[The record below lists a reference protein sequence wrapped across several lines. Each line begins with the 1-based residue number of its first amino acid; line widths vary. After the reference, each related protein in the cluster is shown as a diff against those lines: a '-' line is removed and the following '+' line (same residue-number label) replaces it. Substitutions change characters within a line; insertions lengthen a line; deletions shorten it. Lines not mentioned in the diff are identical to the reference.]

1 MFLDKI
7 SSTNPR
13 VIDDARARQLCSDV
27 RRCTYYETC
36 ATYGLNVNRV
46 FNDGVCRCDNCS
58 AAEDAASGSGM
69 CTAFVFFPST
79 AAQKIMTAK
88 KQAALLA
95 SCKSLPNSPTHSG
108 GSTPV
113 SGVFPGQVGP
123 LQTLILTLFL
133 FFFLNEL
140 SFCWAGQ

>member
-1 MFLDKI
+1 M
-7 SSTNPR
+7 TVR
-13 VIDDARARQLCSDV
+13 VVVITALLQRMLRAVQ
-27 RRCTYYETC
+27 EC
-36 ATYGLNVNRV
+36 APLL
-46 FNDGVCRCDNCS
+46 
-58 AAEDAASGSGM
+58 
-69 CTAFVFFPST
+69 FFFST

-123 LQTLILTLFL
+123 LQTLILALFL